1 MSFGFGSGRRCSVQD
16 DCAAANNV
24 DGGTSSTN
32 STVNASSE
40 ADSYALYEFA
50 VDVTTVADAVYRWN
64 VQDAD
69 TGRLLLECSTDANDP
84 IGNRNNCT
92 EAAGRGNNPAP
103 GYYCACVPRR
113 SNSNSNTDSGSENAC
128 RRVVFALPA
137 RGAARVAVDGAE
149 VADFAGPPSDH
160 LAPSGVDVAAFRSVT
175 VGDNACPAPNPCL
188 SDPSVEVE
196 GESSSFLEIYLFRD
210 FFYTGFNS
218 LSIGLD
224 SLGGGE
230 DGPPA
235 SASNSNSNSST
246 NASSSPSSS
255 SLVLAEREWNGP
267 SLMYAGRCI
276 PMGACH
282 NLTVRVS
289 EATANISSDSY
300 WEAVPLAVTLDGVYY
315 AHQDVYFR
323 GRGGGKQDPQ
333 VLSYSTM
340 LGPCTEAACAAS
352 EGNDN
357 GIVSVTVDTLGA
369 REDVP
374 RDSWTWFLYD
384 GGNGSTPTTYEILA
398 RDESQFR
405 FGMGYPASS
414 RFQTYVCL
422 PPSATG
428 EDEDDGGNI
437 TNRLTT
443 FAMIGDVP
451 DGVAVALEKN
461 GEPLTCREPVPAAL
475 LGTTF
480 FVDGMSHSSIMS
492 PYALVTTPLDGTC
505 ASAAPLSAG
514 AIAGIVVGA
523 LAGVVLLAIAAAHV
537 RRRRARKGADDEK
550 EAQTSP
556 EGPAEA

>member
-1 MSFGFGSGRRCSVQD
+1 
-16 DCAAANNV
+16 
-24 DGGTSSTN
+24 
-32 STVNASSE
+32 VNASSE

-50 VDVTTVADAVYRWN
+50 VDVTTDVDAVYRWQ
-64 VQDAD
+64 VQDAF
-69 TGRLLLECSTDANDP
+69 TGRPLLECSTDANDP
-84 IGNRNNCT
+84 IGNRDNCT
-92 EAAGRGNNPAP
+92 EAAPRGNNTAP

-113 SNSNSNTDSGSENAC
+113 TATTTDSDSENAC

-137 RGAARVAVDGAE
+137 HGAARVAVDGAE
-149 VADFAGPPSDH
+149 VADFAGPNRFV
-160 LAPSGVDVAAFRSVT
+160 PSGGIVAAFRSVT
-175 VGDNACPAPNPCL
+175 VGDACPVPTPCF

-196 GESSSFLEIYLFRD
+196 GESSFLEIYLFRD
-210 FFYTGFNS
+210 YFYTGFNS

-230 DGPPA
+230 DGQPA
-235 SASNSNSNSST
+235 SASSNNST

-255 SLVLAEREWNGP
+255 SLVLAEREWNEP

-289 EATANISSDSY
+289 EAAANISSDYY

-315 AHQDVYFR
+315 AHQDVLFL
-323 GRGGGKQDPQ
+323 GRGFGKQNPQ

-340 LGPCTEAACAAS
+340 LGRCTEAACAAS
-352 EGNDN
+352 EGSDNDGRN
-357 GIVSVTVDTLGA
+357 GSGPGIVSVTVDTLGA

-374 RDSWTWFLYD
+374 RESWTWFLYD

-428 EDEDDGGNI
+428 DGEDDGGNI

-480 FVDGMSHSSIMS
+480 FVDGMSHSYIMS
-492 PYALVTTPLDGTC
+492 AYALVTTPLDGTC

-537 RRRRARKGADDEK
+537 RRRRARSARQGDDDEK
-550 EAQTSP
+550 VVQPSP